1 MSVYVVEIAG
11 RAVVAMDA
19 ADDGEASALMSDR
32 EFRKDLR
39 VFQNGGRPLW
49 DGASEMRVR
58 PALQSEAS
66 AWQANRHKATLADDR
81 TYSRAFLVDVV
92 DPTSFDDDYDN
103 DPD

>member
-11 RAVVAMDA
+11 RAVVVLEA
-19 ADDGEASALMSDR
+19 ADESEAKAVMADS

-39 VFQNGGRPLW
+39 VFQSGGQPLW
-49 DGASEMRVR
+49 DGASQLRLR
-58 PALQSEAS
+58 AALEPEAS
-66 AWQANRHKATLADDR
+66 AWKTERRTAMLSDDR
-81 TYSRAFLVDVV
+81 NYSRAFLVRVV